1 MEEQYLK
8 QTLVMDTEV
17 FSKLV
22 NKYLPKIEEVQNKI
36 PAKPKYQFQE
46 LTKKLYPIYGDGI
59 FKLPYRTFYSD
70 YKLEKAHEAT
80 EKFCKDPIKE
90 NRFKYL
96 CSCMRKM
103 PY

>member
-1 MEEQYLK
+1 MENEQY
-8 QTLVMDTEV
+8 TIDTSFDNTFGKIV
-17 FSKLV
+17 DR
-22 NKYLPKIEEVQNKI
+22 YLPIIEKTRLPQKQ
-36 PAKPKYQFQE
+36 KFQFQE
-46 LTKKLYPIYGDGI
+46 LTKKLYPIYGDVI

-96 CSCMRKM
+96 VSCMRKM